1 MNTLHV
7 DSINKSYDNNKILS
21 DIFLT
26 CKKGEIVGL
35 IGRNGSG
42 KSTLLKIIFGIEKCE
57 HKFIQIGDK
66 VINNI
71 ASRRTLINYLPQ
83 ENFLPN
89 NIKIKSL
96 INLFQP
102 KENRHELVN
111 NDYIKPLLHK
121 KNQELS
127 GGEKRIVEILLII
140 HSNAEFILLDE
151 PFNGVSPI
159 VRTYIINYIR
169 KIKSSKGFI
178 ITDHDYEN
186 VINLADKIMFLKDGV
201 LKEVINQKQLVDSG
215 YLTQNNYDMLI
226 EASS

>member
-57 HKFIQIGDK
+57 NKFIQIGDK

-71 ASRRTLINYLPQ
+71 ASGRTLINYLPQ
-83 ENFLPN
+83 EKFLPN
-89 NIKIKSL
+89 NIQIKSL
-96 INLFQP
+96 INLFLP

-127 GGEKRIVEILLII
+127 GGEKRVLEILLII

-159 VRTYIINYIR
+159 IRTYIINHIR
-169 KIKSSKGFI
+169 KMKSSKGFI

-201 LKEVINQKQLVDSG
+201 LKEVINQKQLVDLG